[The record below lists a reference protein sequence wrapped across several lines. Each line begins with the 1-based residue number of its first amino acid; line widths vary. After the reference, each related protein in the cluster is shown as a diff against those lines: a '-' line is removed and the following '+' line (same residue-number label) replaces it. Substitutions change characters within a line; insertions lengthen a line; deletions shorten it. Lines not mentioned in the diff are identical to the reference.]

1 VFDFYLSCKKLNFK
15 VVKTKAMRNIILF
28 LWLSSPGLVLS
39 QNYTSVDND
48 FLQEAD
54 AQYALDC
61 VDLDETIINI
71 LSIFMNDPGF
81 GFFGC
86 SDVIPYLESQLFIPL
101 NCRTDLT
108 PFGYFNIDV
117 SDVCECSCEEYLS
130 INETTLKNK
139 ELIKTIN
146 ILGKETTEKGFIIEI
161 YNDGTAIKKIAL

>member
-1 VFDFYLSCKKLNFK
+1 MFDFYLSCKKLNFK

-39 QNYTSVDND
+39 QNHISVDND

-54 AQYALDC
+54 AQYVIDC

-101 NCRTDLT
+101 NCSTDLT

-117 SDVCECSCEEYLS
+117 SDVCECSCEESCEYS
-130 INETTLKNK
+130 SECSW
-139 ELIKTIN
+139 EYSC
-146 ILGKETTEKGFIIEI
+146 EYSCEYARE
-161 YNDGTAIKKIAL
+161 YSCAHYCEY